1 MREELGSQLDIDNVH
16 MESIITKVREKRKMR
31 TNLTHFPID
40 DEIGAPRGL
49 RGAITTLPPSHGITE
64 NPAIAKT
71 KSAKIE
77 RNKVQRS
84 SSR

>member
-40 DEIGAPRGL
+40 DEIGATRG
-49 RGAITTLPPSHGITE
+49 
-64 NPAIAKT
+64 PAIAKT

>member
-40 DEIGAPRGL
+40 DEIGK
-49 RGAITTLPPSHGITE
+49 ITGHSSFLTGKYVRVPGDE
-64 NPAIAKT
+64 YGFF
-71 KSAKIE
+71 
-77 RNKVQRS
+77 VQCECD
-84 SSR
+84 

>member
-1 MREELGSQLDIDNVH
+1 MREELGSQFDIDNVH
-16 MESIITKVREKRKMR
+16 MERIITKVREKRKMR

-40 DEIGAPRGL
+40 DEIGA
-49 RGAITTLPPSHGITE
+49 ITTLSNSHGITE

-71 KSAKIE
+71 KSAKTE

>member
-1 MREELGSQLDIDNVH
+1 MREELGSQFDIDNVH
-16 MESIITKVREKRKMR
+16 MERIITKVREKRKMR

-40 DEIGAPRGL
+40 DEIGL
-49 RGAITTLPPSHGITE
+49 HGAITTLSNSHGITE

-71 KSAKIE
+71 KSAKTE

>member
-40 DEIGAPRGL
+40 DEIGATRGH
-49 RGAITTLPPSHGITE
+49 HGITE

>member
-1 MREELGSQLDIDNVH
+1 MREELGSQFDIDNVH
-16 MESIITKVREKRKMR
+16 MERIITKVREKRKMR
-31 TNLTHFPID
+31 TNLTHFPTMKS
-40 DEIGAPRGL
+40 EL
-49 RGAITTLPPSHGITE
+49 HGAITTLSNSHGITE

-71 KSAKIE
+71 KSAKTE

>member
-40 DEIGAPRGL
+40 DEIG
-49 RGAITTLPPSHGITE
+49 ITE

>member
-40 DEIGAPRGL
+40 DEIGATRGHHDIIEQPR
-49 RGAITTLPPSHGITE
+49 ITE
-64 NPAIAKT
+64 NPAIAK
-71 KSAKIE
+71 
-77 RNKVQRS
+77 QRALK
-84 SSR
+84 